1 VVWSRPVPET
11 HDPAALKAGATLIRR
26 RSSGKSRESRT
37 AHSSHFLLAHTSVR
51 YALSRRRNDMRD
63 AKLDKQSEP
72 ADKNKEA
79 DTPGSKGY
87 PEPGSGHDESET
99 VTVEDGPPI
108 RKTDGVPGAFGDVEI
123 DRQP

>member
-1 VVWSRPVPET
+1 MG
-11 HDPAALKAGATLIRR
+11 GAN
-26 RSSGKSRESRT
+26 
-37 AHSSHFLLAHTSVR
+37 V
-51 YALSRRRNDMRD
+51 NDR
-63 AKLDKQSEP
+63 SEP
-72 ADKNKEA
+72 AAKNEKNNDQE

-108 RKTDGVPGAFGDVEI
+108 RKTDGVPGAFGDVET